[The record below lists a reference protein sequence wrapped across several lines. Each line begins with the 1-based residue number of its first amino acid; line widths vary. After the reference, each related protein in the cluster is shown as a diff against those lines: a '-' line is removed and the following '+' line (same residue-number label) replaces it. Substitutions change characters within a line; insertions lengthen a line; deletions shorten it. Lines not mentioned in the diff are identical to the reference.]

1 MIPPSVWNLSPTDSN
16 NVKEPVE
23 MALIGTEINSIENPV
38 EIGRIV
44 RSFDPCSNCA
54 CHINSSGHRSIDIN
68 II

>member
-1 MIPPSVWNLSPTDSN
+1 
-16 NVKEPVE
+16 